1 MIQSLLL
8 KKISGLVIEKIMKKR
23 VIKNINE
30 FASNVKELDLKL
42 KQMNARIKAIEDIL
56 AVPLTCKSFHF
67 KSLEPKSCVIL
78 TLGIRAPATVISP
91 IELVKW
97 FIEDVIVVIVA
108 PADVTPLA
116 LMSPDILNL
125 PDLSI
130 RAFVTLAPFLT
141 LNKFESINPV
151 CEPVTSPPL

>member
-56 AVPLTCKSFHF
+56 TKI
-67 KSLEPKSCVIL
+67 K
-78 TLGIRAPATVISP
+78 
-91 IELVKW
+91 
-97 FIEDVIVVIVA
+97 
-108 PADVTPLA
+108 
-116 LMSPDILNL
+116 
-125 PDLSI
+125 
-130 RAFVTLAPFLT
+130 
-141 LNKFESINPV
+141 
-151 CEPVTSPPL
+151 